1 MMIIKNKIRNILGVL
16 LLATLSTSCQ
26 DWLDVSP
33 ETEVKYDDLFSYKN
47 GFKDQ
52 LTGVYTSLCT
62 EDLYGAHLTFGMLDA
77 LGQQYVW
84 QREAGI
90 YYHLNRFE
98 YKNST
103 SEGIISGIWNNMY
116 NTIANVN
123 ILLKGLDEY
132 PNVLT
137 AKERNIFKGEAL
149 ALRAFLH
156 FDLLRMFGKSYVS
169 GSAMKS
175 IPYVKEIS
183 KEVPSLKT
191 VAEVC
196 DLAIDDLKEAATLLE
211 EDPIKT
217 GESSTAFLGTR
228 SFHFNYYAVRALMA
242 RIYLYKNDKTN
253 ALANALEVIDS
264 KKYPWVAEANV
275 TTSDRE
281 SRDGIFLPEC
291 IFMLNNTKLKSLTET
306 YLKESDNN
314 TTGNLL
320 VMDNNVV
327 NEIFEADKYG
337 GTDWRYTYYFAS
349 LASYYQGS
357 TKLFQVSS
365 TYNNR
370 QPLLRLSEMYL
381 IAAECVT
388 SKKDALAYLNTL
400 RHNRG
405 FDESNDLTEDE
416 VTNDMLQGIIGKEY
430 RKEFIGEGQWFF
442 YCKRMDEALL
452 PNVTVPFSKEFY
464 VLPIPDAELEYGN
477 RN

>member
-183 KEVPSLKT
+183 KEVPPLKT

-196 DLAIDDLKEAATLLE
+196 DLAINDLKEAATLLE

-264 KKYPWVAEANV
+264 KKYPWVAEEKV

-388 SKKDALAYLNTL
+388 SKKDALVYLNTL

-405 FDESNDLTEDE
+405 FDESNDLTEDK

>member
-183 KEVPSLKT
+183 KEVPPLKT

-196 DLAIDDLKEAATLLE
+196 DLAINDLKEAATLLE

-264 KKYPWVAEANV
+264 KKYLWVAEEKV

-405 FDESNDLTEDE
+405 FEESNDLTEDN

>member
-103 SEGIISGIWNNMY
+103 SEGIISDIWNNMY

-264 KKYPWVAEANV
+264 KKYPWVAEEKV

>member
-1 MMIIKNKIRNILGVL
+1 MMIIKNKRRNILGVL

-183 KEVPSLKT
+183 KEVPPLKT

-196 DLAIDDLKEAATLLE
+196 DLAINDLKEAATLLE

-264 KKYPWVAEANV
+264 KKYPWVAEEKV

>member
-103 SEGIISGIWNNMY
+103 SEGIISDIWNNMY

-123 ILLKGLDEY
+123 ILLKGLDDF
-132 PNVLT
+132 PDVLT

-183 KEVPSLKT
+183 KEVPPLKT

-196 DLAIDDLKEAATLLE
+196 DLAINDLKEAATLLE

-264 KKYPWVAEANV
+264 KKYPWVAEEKV

>member
-149 ALRAFLH
+149 ALRAFLQ

-183 KEVPSLKT
+183 KEVPPLKT

-196 DLAIDDLKEAATLLE
+196 DLAINDLKEAATLLE

-217 GESSTAFLGTR
+217 GESSTTFLGTR

-264 KKYPWVAEANV
+264 KKYPWVAEEKV

>member
-103 SEGIISGIWNNMY
+103 SEGIISDIWNNMY

-183 KEVPSLKT
+183 KEVPPLKT

-196 DLAIDDLKEAATLLE
+196 DLAINDLKEAATLLE

>member
-169 GSAMKS
+169 GSTMKS

-183 KEVPSLKT
+183 KEVPPLKT

-196 DLAIDDLKEAATLLE
+196 DLAINDLKEAATLLE

-264 KKYPWVAEANV
+264 KKYPWVAEEKV

-477 RN
+477 RK

>member
-1 MMIIKNKIRNILGVL
+1 
-16 LLATLSTSCQ
+16 
-26 DWLDVSP
+26 
-33 ETEVKYDDLFSYKN
+33 
-47 GFKDQ
+47 
-52 LTGVYTSLCT
+52 
-62 EDLYGAHLTFGMLDA
+62 
-77 LGQQYVW
+77 
-84 QREAGI
+84 
-90 YYHLNRFE
+90 
-98 YKNST
+98 
-103 SEGIISGIWNNMY
+103 
-116 NTIANVN
+116 
-123 ILLKGLDEY
+123 
-132 PNVLT
+132 
-137 AKERNIFKGEAL
+137 
-149 ALRAFLH
+149 
-156 FDLLRMFGKSYVS
+156 
-169 GSAMKS
+169 
-175 IPYVKEIS
+175 
-183 KEVPSLKT
+183 
-191 VAEVC
+191 
-196 DLAIDDLKEAATLLE
+196 LAINDLKEAATLLE

-264 KKYPWVAEANV
+264 KKYPWVAEEKV

-405 FDESNDLTEDE
+405 FEESNDLTEDN